1 MGQVGDAAMRSLAS
15 TCPTLRTVHVRGTS
29 VTDRGVRWLAAL
41 PLLHTLDLAM
51 CAEITEQVS

>member
-1 MGQVGDAAMRSLAS
+1 MRSLAS
-15 TCPTLRTVHVRGTS
+15 ACPTLRSAHVRSTS
-29 VTDRGVRWLAAL
+29 VSDRGLRWLAAL